1 MQTEARP
8 GAMVANVETK
18 RIDPRRRQ
26 LAGRGEV
33 SSKERGLSEF
43 VEAVLAFSDDPGAN
57 LERYLEASRA
67 LEKPV
72 PDERV
77 R

>member
-1 MQTEARP
+1 
-8 GAMVANVETK
+8 VETK
-18 RIDPRRRQ
+18 RIDRRRPQ

-33 SSKERGLSEF
+33 TSKEPGLTEF

-72 PDERV
+72 PDGPV

>member
-1 MQTEARP
+1 
-8 GAMVANVETK
+8 VETR
-18 RIDPRRRQ
+18 RIDRRRPQ

-33 SSKERGLSEF
+33 TSKERDLSEF
-43 VEAVLAFSDDPGAN
+43 VEAVLAFSDDPGTN

-67 LEKPV
+67 LEKSV
-72 PDERV
+72 PEGRV

>member
-1 MQTEARP
+1 MT
-8 GAMVANVETK
+8 
-18 RIDPRRRQ
+18 
-26 LAGRGEV
+26 
-33 SSKERGLSEF
+33 EF

-57 LERYLEASRA
+57 LERYLEASRS

-72 PDERV
+72 PNGRV

>member
-1 MQTEARP
+1 MQ
-8 GAMVANVETK
+8 TK
-18 RIDPRRRQ
+18 RIDQGRLRR
-26 LAGRGEV
+26 AARGEV
-33 SSKERGLSEF
+33 TSEERGLTEF

-57 LERYLEASRA
+57 LERYLEASRS

-72 PDERV
+72 PNGRV

>member
-1 MQTEARP
+1 
-8 GAMVANVETK
+8 VETA
-18 RIDPRRRQ
+18 RIDQGRPQ
-26 LAGRGEV
+26 LAPRGDV
-33 SSKERGLSEF
+33 TAKERGLSEF

-67 LEKPV
+67 LEKPT
-72 PDERV
+72 PDGRG